1 MELLVAFGVIEVAP
15 FLTAWSTLVDF
26 ACTSAVGIGLVAVG
40 SIVTE
45 AGVVWAVLPADGTNS
60 RESFFAVIEAQGAI
74 FLLASWAIGKRLTSS
89 AARGLLPTRMRNIA
103 GVTIVV
109 MEVVNWST
117 VVVLFCMRERL
128 LR

>member
-45 AGVVWAVLPADGTNS
+45 AGVVWAVLPADGAN
-60 RESFFAVIEAQGAI
+60 
-74 FLLASWAIGKRLTSS
+74 
-89 AARGLLPTRMRNIA
+89 A
-103 GVTIVV
+103 G
-109 MEVVNWST
+109 
-117 VVVLFCMRERL
+117 VVVLTVGVAESAIL
-128 LR
+128 LLILGAGR